1 MAESNLQ
8 RKLAYLN
15 TLYEIYQEQ
24 GIHVTGSQN
33 TPNSPI

>member
-24 GIHVTGSQN
+24 GIRVEIGRAHV
-33 TPNSPI
+33 